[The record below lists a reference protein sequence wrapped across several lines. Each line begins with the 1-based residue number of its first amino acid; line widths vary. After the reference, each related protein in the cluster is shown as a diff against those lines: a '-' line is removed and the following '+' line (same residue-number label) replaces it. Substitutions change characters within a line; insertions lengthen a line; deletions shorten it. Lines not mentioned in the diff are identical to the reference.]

1 MARSC
6 FCRHR
11 FKPIATKLAINNA
24 NVCSKATLFE
34 INGASP
40 EIENSFSEPENV
52 KAVRKEFAQT
62 AERFDY
68 VFPAH
73 SISLLKLNLA

>member
-1 MARSC
+1 MVVVN
-6 FCRHR
+6 RHR
-11 FKPIATKLAINNA
+11 SKPIGTKLTIGNA
-24 NVCSKATLFE
+24 KVAKKATLFE

-52 KAVRKEFAQT
+52 KLVQKEFTQAR
-62 AERFDY
+62 EKFDY

-73 SISLLKLNLA
+73 SITLLKLSVM